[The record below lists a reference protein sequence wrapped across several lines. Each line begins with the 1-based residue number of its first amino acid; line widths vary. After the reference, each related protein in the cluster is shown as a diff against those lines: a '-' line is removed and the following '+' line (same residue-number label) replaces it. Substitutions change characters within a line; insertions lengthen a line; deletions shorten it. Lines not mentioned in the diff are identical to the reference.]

1 MTAVLAAEDVMR
13 LAPVIPVLTV
23 AHRDHAAPLA
33 SALVDGGLLALE
45 VTLRTPA
52 GIDAIRAMVKARPDA
67 VVGAGTV
74 LDADALKRAV
84 DAGARFIVSP
94 GLTKTVVRAAEAFDV
109 PLLAGVA
116 TASDIMR
123 GLDLGLKRFKFFPA
137 ETSGGAPAIA
147 AFGGPFVDIAFCPTG
162 GITLESAPRYL
173 GMKNVLCVGGTWVA
187 PKDAVE
193 AGDWA
198 RITAL
203 AKGAAALTRAA
214 LA

>member
-1 MTAVLAAEDVMR
+1 MTAVLTAEDVMR

-52 GIDAIRAMVKARPDA
+52 GLDAISAMVKARPDA
-67 VVGAGTV
+67 MVGAGTV

-94 GLTKTVVRAAEAFDV
+94 GLTKSVARAAEAFDV

-147 AFGGPFVDIAFCPTG
+147 AFGGPFGDIAFCPTG

-198 RITAL
+198 RITTL

>member
-23 AHRDHAAPLA
+23 NHLDHAAPLA
-33 SALVDGGLLALE
+33 SALVEGGLPALE
-45 VTLRTPA
+45 VTLRTPHA
-52 GIDAIRAMVKARPDA
+52 IEAIRAMITARPDA

-74 LDADALKRAV
+74 LNADALKRAV

-94 GLTKTVVRAAEAFDV
+94 GLTEGLARAAEAAGV
-109 PLLAGVA
+109 PLLAGIA
-116 TASDIMR
+116 NASDIMR

-147 AFGGPFVDIAFCPTG
+147 AFAGPFGDIAFCPTG

-173 GMKNVLCVGGTWVA
+173 GMKNVLCVGGTWVV

-203 AKGAAALTRAA
+203 SKGAAALARAA
-214 LA
+214 VS